1 MSNEKVKIECYLC
14 DTEAVQNFHPGKR
27 TYTIECPHCVNEY
40 EITMEALLYFDRD
53 EGNEVLTRE
62 ERYSFSKLVQSQ
74 SIIITAKL
82 VAEKTG
88 KPY

>member
-1 MSNEKVKIECYLC
+1 MKNGTLKCYLC

-27 TYTIECPHCVNEY
+27 TYTVECPHCVNEY
-40 EITMEALLYFDRD
+40 EITMEALKCYFGRD
-53 EGNEVLTRE
+53 EENKVLTRE

-88 KPY
+88 KPH